1 MGGYSRGA
9 AVANLLAGRIN
20 KDLPEIDRK
29 NVFVYTFATPVALTA
44 ASYPDYQLDY
54 DNNHNAD
61 GTLKTTWA
69 ASNIYNI
76 LSSGDL
82 VPGCCPPSGAT
93 TGTAMTASCLHP
105 KRERAGRP

>member
-1 MGGYSRGA
+1 M
-9 AVANLLAGRIN
+9 
-20 KDLPEIDRK
+20 
-29 NVFVYTFATPVALTA
+29 ALTA

-82 VPGCCPPSGAT
+82 VPRVLPAEWGYHRNGNDRFLPSTQNEKELADLDVRGA
-93 TGTAMTASCLHP
+93 SFSEVP
-105 KRERAGRP
+105 